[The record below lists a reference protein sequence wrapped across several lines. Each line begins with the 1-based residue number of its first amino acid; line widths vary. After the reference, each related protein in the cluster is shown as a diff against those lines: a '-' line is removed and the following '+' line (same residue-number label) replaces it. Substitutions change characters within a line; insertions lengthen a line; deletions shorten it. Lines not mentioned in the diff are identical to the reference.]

1 MSARYADRLWM
12 FAGAAI
18 IVVLTVICYFLVISP
33 KYAEADEVR
42 GQTETTHTQIAVL
55 RKRIAELEKQKSK
68 LPQFKAALKRNQR
81 ALPSDSGLPDF
92 LRQLQSS
99 GDDVDVEVSGIAVSA
114 PELADGFTTVWA
126 LPITLTATGD
136 AENLGRFLDQ
146 LQATQP
152 RAVLVQS
159 ANMTT
164 QGGGTTADG
173 ATDTDASETAISL
186 SLQAFVAPPAG
197 SGAPTITTTK
207 TK

>member
-12 FAGAAI
+12 FAGAAV

-42 GQTETTHTQIAVL
+42 GQTETTQTQIAVL

-92 LRQLQSS
+92 LRQLQTS

-114 PELADGFTTVWA
+114 PELEEGFTTVWA

-159 ANMTT
+159 ANMTA
-164 QGGGTTADG
+164 QGGETAADG
-173 ATDTDASETAISL
+173 ATDTGAPETAISL